1 VEIRSLNTSIDIKKS
16 PLTEKKSQSDNITPQ
31 DTVALSS
38 GSGEPS
44 FIRKGIEGIGGVV
57 GGLKGATT
65 SILPASI
72 EGGVD
77 AAAGGHD
84 ANGVY
89 GLSTVVQG
97 GLAGAGLAVLLGAGG
112 LGIAGLSAAGLV
124 LGGVKVGLMVAE
136 NVIEDEMEKNIA
148 EQAKK
153 STADYKPSG
162 DKIQDVTS
170 NFVVGLP
177 AGMKAGVQ
185 SGWKIG
191 QEEGKGTV
199 SGLLEGA
206 KGIGSVIAG
215 KYEPPKT
222 EEKKEEVKKEELSTR
237 QKIDNA
243 IKKTAEVVVGVPSG
257 LVASALFLPVGPV
270 QGFFNGVDLNH
281 EVSNNAMDKDGAVN
295 HLTRHSYRNASI
307 TNSIVFLETAGLG
320 AGVGYLA
327 TGGTTGALIGAA
339 GGVVLGGLA
348 YLAGKHRTEKFHE
361 GVARAVVHAHSDN
374 AKTDS
379 KAYDLR
385 RDATEGVLTGLA
397 AAPRE
402 GFKEGYDVSKEVVD
416 GAYEV
421 SKDVV
426 EAVAK
431 GAVKVAK
438 KVVHAVGE
446 VGHFAGGM
454 AKGTYEGV
462 IKDKVE

>member
-1 VEIRSLNTSIDIKKS
+1 MEIRSLNTSVDIKKS
-16 PLTEKKSQSDNITPQ
+16 PLTEKKSQSDNLTPQ

-38 GSGEPS
+38 GAGEPS
-44 FIRKGIEGIGGVV
+44 LIRKGIEGIGGVV
-57 GGLKGATT
+57 GGIKGAATG
-65 SILPASI
+65 ILPASI
-72 EGGVD
+72 EGGLG
-77 AAAGGHD
+77 AASGGHNAD
-84 ANGVY
+84 GFAY
-89 GLSTVVQG
+89 GIGTVVQG

-124 LGGVKVGLMVAE
+124 LGGVKVGLMAAE
-136 NVIEDEMEKNIA
+136 DTIDHEMGKNIA
-148 EQAKK
+148 EHAKK
-153 STADYKPSG
+153 SVADYKPSG

-170 NFVVGLP
+170 NFVAGLP
-177 AGMKAGVQ
+177 AGMKAGAE

-199 SGLLEGA
+199 SGLLEGT

-215 KYEPPKT
+215 TYEPPKT
-222 EEKKEEVKKEELSTR
+222 EEKKEEVNLTTG

-243 IKKTAEVVVGVPSG
+243 IKKTAEVLVGVPSG

-270 QGFFNGVDLNH
+270 QGFFNGVDLNQDY
-281 EVSNNAMDKDGAVN
+281 SGKDFDKNKAVN

-307 TNSIVFLETAGLG
+307 TNSVVFLETAGLG

-327 TGGTTGALIGAA
+327 MGGTTGALIGAA

-348 YLAGKHRTEKFHE
+348 YLAGKHRTERFHE
-361 GVARAVVHAHSDN
+361 GVARSVVHAHSDN

-385 RDATEGVLTGLA
+385 RDVTEGVLTGLA
-397 AAPRE
+397 AGPRE
-402 GFKEGYDVSKEVVD
+402 GFKEGYDVSKVVVD

-421 SKDVV
+421 TKDVA

-454 AKGTYEGV
+454 AKGTFEGIV
-462 IKDKVE
+462 KDKVE